1 MTEPE
6 TKAKPKQK
14 RYSPTDA
21 KPRTLFLT
29 DAECETLR
37 AVGSGNLS
45 QGVRVSIMWAGHFY
59 QLGLSEDM
67 DLNVIGL
74 VTVSSTD
81 QHPHE

>member
-6 TKAKPKQK
+6 TKAKGRRSGPA
-14 RYSPTDA
+14 DA
-21 KPRTLFLT
+21 KPRTVFLT

-37 AVGSGNLS
+37 AVGGGNLS
-45 QGVRVSIMWAGHFY
+45 QGLRVSIMWAGHFY

-67 DLNVIGL
+67 DLSVIGL